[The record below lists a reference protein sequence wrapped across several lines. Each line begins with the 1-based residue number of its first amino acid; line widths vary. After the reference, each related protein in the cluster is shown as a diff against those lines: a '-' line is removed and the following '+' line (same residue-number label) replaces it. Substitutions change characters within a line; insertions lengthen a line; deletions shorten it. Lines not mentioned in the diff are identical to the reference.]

1 MAILQKMIKVLTV
14 IISNTGGDKMKKVSK
29 ENCGTCQIFIDES
42 VNNRQN
48 MLDNDIC
55 PKRDMG
61 YCENGNN

>member
-1 MAILQKMIKVLTV
+1 
-14 IISNTGGDKMKKVSK
+14 MKKVSK